1 MLHLRRMF
9 KNCLSFCLIA
19 CAQLLFAQDDVANAK
34 WPAEQPAID
43 GLTNDWNKPFNLYDG
58 ATGVLFAIA
67 NDSNTLYLCITAN
80 DETKAAKMMRT
91 GWQLSLS
98 SKEKNKKF
106 SADINFPVMHAPE
119 GDVQSPGYG
128 RRNFA
133 TLVNSYKMQFN
144 SVQANGF
151 KTQSGIVQIGG
162 TATVRIQAGLDSIQ
176 GLVYEVAI
184 PLSELV
190 EPKLIQLNEQFLL
203 TINVN
208 GVQVKPNP
216 ADNSGAG
223 WGNSQVDMTQNNPGR
238 FANPGV
244 VDRNGQ
250 GMMDDNQNAGTT
262 YRAAGSEKTTVKQK
276 FKLAGK

>member
-1 MLHLRRMF
+1 MLHLHRMF
-9 KNCLSFCLIA
+9 KNYLLIGLLA
-19 CAQLLFAQDDVANAK
+19 GWQALFAQDDVANAK
-34 WPAEQPAID
+34 WPAEAPAID
-43 GLTNDWNKPFNLYDG
+43 GMTNDWKKPFNLYDG

-67 NDSNTLYLCITAN
+67 NDSNTLYVCVTAN
-80 DETKAAKMMRT
+80 DEGKAAKMMHT
-91 GWQLSLS
+91 GWQLTIS

-106 SADINFPVMHAPE
+106 SADINFPVMHAPDAD
-119 GDVQSPGYG
+119 GQSHSYG

-133 TLVNSYKMQFN
+133 TQVNTYKMQFN

-151 KTQSGIVQIGG
+151 KTQSGIVPIGG
-162 TATVRIQAGLDSIQ
+162 TATIRIQAGLDSIQ

-190 EPKLIQLNEQFLL
+190 DPKLIQLNEQFLL
-203 TINVN
+203 TISVN

-244 VDRNGQ
+244 VDRSGQ
-250 GMMDDNQNAGTT
+250 GMADDNQTSGNV
-262 YRAAGSEKTTVKQK
+262 YRSAASEKTTVKQK